1 MKKLIALVL
10 ALVCVLG
17 LVSCVSG
24 NNENEKE
31 VNTITDFS
39 KFSDMTKDGTD
50 KIDVTFDNNTGVPF
64 YFTIEE
70 KEDIDEIMNIIFSSS
85 FEKCGEMN
93 GSHTSLN
100 IIQGEKE
107 YKMHISTNKE
117 GNNNY
122 SFSTEDLFWKI
133 QELGEVAGAYDNV
146 KWFDK
151 FLFNE
156 QLFYLNMINN
166 WEILI

>member
-1 MKKLIALVL
+1 MKKLIAIVL

-17 LVSCVSG
+17 LVSCVIR

-50 KIDVTFDNNTGVPF
+50 KIEVTFDNNTGVPF

-70 KEDIDEIMNIIFSSS
+70 KEDIDEIMNIIFSSF
-85 FEKCGEMN
+85 FEKCGEKN

-133 QELGEVAGAYDNV
+133 QELGEAAGAYENV
-146 KWFDK
+146 
-151 FLFNE
+151 E
-156 QLFYLNMINN
+156 
-166 WEILI
+166 

>member
-1 MKKLIALVL
+1 MKKLIAVVL

-17 LVSCVSG
+17 FVSCVSG

-70 KEDIDEIMNIIFSSS
+70 KEHIDEIMNIIFSSS

-93 GSHTSLN
+93 DGSHTSIK

-107 YKMHISTNKE
+107 YKMHVSTNKE
-117 GNNNY
+117 GASYY
-122 SFSTEDLFWKI
+122 SFSTSDLFLKI
-133 QELGEVAGAYDNV
+133 TELGEDAGAFENID
-146 KWFDK
+146 
-151 FLFNE
+151 
-156 QLFYLNMINN
+156 
-166 WEILI
+166 